1 MPKYF
6 LLSCCFYLSLIS
18 TFAQSWSSVD
28 YSKFDWKSFYKLST
42 AHQELNLS
50 DIDYPLLHAAIFYVS
65 NEFRERNRLKPFI
78 YSDRIE
84 RLSADHA
91 ADMVKY
97 NFYGHFS
104 KIRNKRTLRDRFQI
118 VGLNPSGIAENISS
132 TAAIQYEY
140 GRKVNRPQS
149 PGIFTYMS
157 NKREVIPNHTYLSYA
172 KAIVQLWMDSPG
184 HRANILNPGFIY
196 MAAGSA
202 VYPER
207 SFYNMP
213 YFMNVQC
220 FSGR

>member
-18 TFAQSWSSVD
+18 TFAQSWSSAD

-97 NFYGHFS
+97 
-104 KIRNKRTLRDRFQI
+104 
-118 VGLNPSGIAENISS
+118 NISS